1 MRPARRAHRSG
12 PAGPAGTGV
21 TPVATIF
28 GIPGNNN
35 GGITSTNG
43 AFTRILQ
50 TGVGPGNWLVIATV
64 NNVGAGLLED
74 TRRSFRMACELREG
88 ANGENFIAG
97 NVFTGESYDNRAL
110 GDQQT
115 MTFTGGMA
123 VPAGTAQLLSLQC
136 GLYDG
141 SNRTMFW
148 DHEGVR
154 IILLRIDH
162 FFDVSQ
168 FPS

>member
-1 MRPARRAHRSG
+1 ME
-12 PAGPAGTGV
+12 TC
-21 TPVATIF
+21 
-28 GIPGNNN
+28 
-35 GGITSTNG
+35 TSTNG
-43 AFTRILQ
+43 AFKRILQ
-50 TGVGPGNWLVIATV
+50 TGVGPGSWIVIATV
-64 NNVGAGLLED
+64 N
-74 TRRSFRMACELREG
+74 
-88 ANGENFIAG
+88 G
-97 NVFTGESYDNRAL
+97 NVFTGESYDSEFL
-110 GDQQT
+110 GDAQT
-115 MTFTGGMA
+115 LTITGGMA

-141 SNRTMFW
+141 SNRTMIR